1 MKMAEKSDLY
11 IKLDEHVRTEKKDVP
26 LSKVAGVYCQDEEL
40 KSQAEKVIVYSFQE
54 GEKEKAVFSLIYIY
68 KKIYECMGSNIQ
80 IHSVGASECLVDWI
94 QEKRPSKLLGYVQ
107 VVLVGLVT
115 FFGAAFTI
123 MTYNADAGVP
133 DVFRTL
139 YEIFTGRS
147 GGNGVLEL
155 TYSIGI
161 GIGVIVFF
169 HHFEKKGRKT
179 PTAMEVQMNKYEKDV
194 VDSYVKYEERRGN
207 TFE

>member
-1 MKMAEKSDLY
+1 MAEKSDLY

-94 QEKRPSKLLGYVQ
+94 QENRPSKLLGYVQ

>member
-1 MKMAEKSDLY
+1 MAEKRDLY

-40 KSQAEKVIVYSFQE
+40 KSQAENVIVYSFQE
-54 GEKEKAVFSLIYIY
+54 GDKEKAVFSLIYIY
-68 KKIYECMGSNIQ
+68 KKIYECMGKDIQ

-139 YEIFTGRS
+139 YEMFTGRS

>member
-1 MKMAEKSDLY
+1 MAEKSDLY

-80 IHSVGASECLVDWI
+80 THSVGASECLVDWI

-107 VVLVGLVT
+107 VVLLGLVT

-139 YEIFTGRS
+139 YEMFTGRS

>member
-1 MKMAEKSDLY
+1 MAEKSDLY
-11 IKLDEHVRTEKKDVP
+11 IKLDEHVRTEKNDVP

-139 YEIFTGRS
+139 YEMFTGSS

>member
-1 MKMAEKSDLY
+1 MAEKSDLY

-26 LSKVAGVYCQDEEL
+26 LSKVAGVYCQDAEL

>member
-1 MKMAEKSDLY
+1 MAEKSDLY
-11 IKLDEHVRTEKKDVP
+11 IKLDEHVRTEKNDVP

>member
-1 MKMAEKSDLY
+1 MAEKSDLY

-194 VDSYVKYEERRGN
+194 VDSYVKYEERRGT

>member
-1 MKMAEKSDLY
+1 MAEKSDLY

-133 DVFRTL
+133 DVFRTR

>member
-1 MKMAEKSDLY
+1 MAEKSDLY

-139 YEIFTGRS
+139 YEMFTGSS

-194 VDSYVKYEERRGN
+194 VDSYVKYEERRGK

>member
-1 MKMAEKSDLY
+1 MAEKIDLY

>member
-1 MKMAEKSDLY
+1 MAEKSDLY

>member
-1 MKMAEKSDLY
+1 MAEKSDLY

-115 FFGAAFTI
+115 FFGAASTI

-139 YEIFTGRS
+139 YEMFTGRS

>member
-1 MKMAEKSDLY
+1 MAEKSDLY

-139 YEIFTGRS
+139 YEMFTGSS

-161 GIGVIVFF
+161 SIGVIVFF

>member
-1 MKMAEKSDLY
+1 
-11 IKLDEHVRTEKKDVP
+11 
-26 LSKVAGVYCQDEEL
+26 
-40 KSQAEKVIVYSFQE
+40 
-54 GEKEKAVFSLIYIY
+54 
-68 KKIYECMGSNIQ
+68 MGSNIQ

-139 YEIFTGRS
+139 YEMFTGRS

>member
-1 MKMAEKSDLY
+1 MAEKSDLY

-26 LSKVAGVYCQDEEL
+26 HSKVAGVYCQDEEL

-139 YEIFTGRS
+139 YEMFTGSS

>member
-1 MKMAEKSDLY
+1 MAEKSDLY

-80 IHSVGASECLVDWI
+80 IHSVGASKCLVDWI

-139 YEIFTGRS
+139 YEMFTGSS

>member
-1 MKMAEKSDLY
+1 MAEKSDLY

-139 YEIFTGRS
+139 YEMFTGSS
-147 GGNGVLEL
+147 GGNGGLEL

>member
-1 MKMAEKSDLY
+1 MAEKSDLY

-54 GEKEKAVFSLIYIY
+54 GEKEKAVFSLFYIY

-194 VDSYVKYEERRGN
+194 MDSYVKYEERRGN

>member
-1 MKMAEKSDLY
+1 MAEKRDLY

-40 KSQAEKVIVYSFQE
+40 KSQAENVIVYSFQE
-54 GEKEKAVFSLIYIY
+54 GDKEKAVFSLIYIY
-68 KKIYECMGSNIQ
+68 KKIYECMGKDIQ

-94 QEKRPSKLLGYVQ
+94 QEKRPSKFLSYVQ

>member
-1 MKMAEKSDLY
+1 MAEKSDLY

-40 KSQAEKVIVYSFQE
+40 KSQVEKVIVYSFQE

>member
-1 MKMAEKSDLY
+1 MAEKRDLY

-94 QEKRPSKLLGYVQ
+94 QEKRPSKFLSYVQ

-139 YEIFTGRS
+139 YEMFTGSS

>member
-1 MKMAEKSDLY
+1 MAEKSDLY

-26 LSKVAGVYCQDEEL
+26 LSEVAGVYCQDEEL

-139 YEIFTGRS
+139 YEMFTGRS

>member
-1 MKMAEKSDLY
+1 MAEKSDLY

-169 HHFEKKGRKT
+169 HHFAKKGRKT

>member
-1 MKMAEKSDLY
+1 MAEKSDLY

-68 KKIYECMGSNIQ
+68 KKNYECMGSNIQ

>member
-1 MKMAEKSDLY
+1 MAEKIDLY

-139 YEIFTGRS
+139 YEMFTGRS

>member
-1 MKMAEKSDLY
+1 MAEKSDLY

-155 TYSIGI
+155 TYTIGI

>member
-1 MKMAEKSDLY
+1 MAEKSDLY

-40 KSQAEKVIVYSFQE
+40 KSQAEKVIVYSFKE

-139 YEIFTGRS
+139 YEMFTGRS

>member
-1 MKMAEKSDLY
+1 MAEKSDLY

-133 DVFRTL
+133 DVFSTL
-139 YEIFTGRS
+139 YEMFTGSS

>member
-1 MKMAEKSDLY
+1 MAEKSDLY

-107 VVLVGLVT
+107 VVFVGLVT

-139 YEIFTGRS
+139 YEMFTGRS

>member
-1 MKMAEKSDLY
+1 MAEKRDLY

-139 YEIFTGRS
+139 YEMFTGRS

>member
-1 MKMAEKSDLY
+1 MAEKSDLY

-68 KKIYECMGSNIQ
+68 KKIYECMGKNIQ

>member
-1 MKMAEKSDLY
+1 MAEKSDLY

-68 KKIYECMGSNIQ
+68 KKIYECMGSNIH

-139 YEIFTGRS
+139 YEMFTGRS
-147 GGNGVLEL
+147 GGTGVLEL

>member
-1 MKMAEKSDLY
+1 MAEKSDLY

-139 YEIFTGRS
+139 YEMFTGSS

>member
-1 MKMAEKSDLY
+1 MAEKSDLY
-11 IKLDEHVRTEKKDVP
+11 IKLDEHVRTEKKDVS

-68 KKIYECMGSNIQ
+68 KKIYECMGSNIH

-139 YEIFTGRS
+139 YEMFTGRS

>member
-1 MKMAEKSDLY
+1 MAEKRDLY

-139 YEIFTGRS
+139 YEMFTGSS

>member
-1 MKMAEKSDLY
+1 MAEKSDLY

-139 YEIFTGRS
+139 YEMFTGRS

-169 HHFEKKGRKT
+169 HHFKKKGRKT

>member
-1 MKMAEKSDLY
+1 MAEKSDLY

-40 KSQAEKVIVYSFQE
+40 KSQAEKVIVYSFQA
-54 GEKEKAVFSLIYIY
+54 GEKEQAVFSLIYIY
-68 KKIYECMGSNIQ
+68 QKFYELLGSNIQ

-139 YEIFTGRS
+139 YEMFTGRS

>member
-1 MKMAEKSDLY
+1 MAEKSDLY

-133 DVFRTL
+133 DVFRSL
-139 YEIFTGRS
+139 YEMFTGSS